1 MSPIQAT
8 PMSTPAP
15 LPAPSTPARR
25 WALSDA
31 LVITKRNLIT
41 VPRVLEILVFAT
53 VQPVMFTVLFAYV
66 FGGAITLP
74 GGGSYREYLM
84 AGIFGLTLAFTS
96 TRTAVSLATDMQQGL
111 LDRFRSLP
119 MARSA
124 VLAGRTTADLAL
136 TAITIAVTSACGLA
150 VGSRIHNGNAA
161 ADFALLFL
169 LGYALSWAGAAIGM
183 SVRTPEA
190 ATQAVLTWLFPLTFI
205 SSAFVPTQ
213 SMPHWM
219 QYVAAWNPISATADA
234 CRRLWG
240 NPQPPLA
247 HPTWLT
253 SHPVILSAVWS
264 IAILACTSALSV
276 RKYRALLDR

>member
-1 MSPIQAT
+1 MSMPAA
-8 PMSTPAP
+8 PPAP
-15 LPAPSTPARR
+15 AVTARLR
-25 WALSDA
+25 WVLSDA

-53 VQPVMFTVLFAYV
+53 IQPVMFTLLFAYV
-66 FGGAITLP
+66 FGGAISLP

-84 AGIFGLTLAFTS
+84 AGVFGLTLAFTS

-119 MARSA
+119 MSRSA

-136 TAITIAVTSACGLA
+136 TAVTIAVTSASGLA
-150 VGSRIHNGNAA
+150 VGWRIHDGPGKAA
-161 ADFALLFL
+161 AGFALLFL

-190 ATQAVLTWLFPLTFI
+190 ATQAVLTWLFPLAFI

-213 SMPHWM
+213 GMPHWM
-219 QYVAAWNPISATADA
+219 QYIAAWNPISATAAA
-234 CRRLWG
+234 CRQLWG
-240 NPQPPLA
+240 NPQSPLA

-253 SHPVILSAVWS
+253 SHPALLSAAWS
-264 IAILACTSALSV
+264 VIILACASALSI